1 VPTAEA
7 AAKAAKSA
15 ERLIN
20 RELSWLDFNARVL
33 ELAEDPTV
41 PLLERVKFCS
51 IFSSNLDE
59 FFMVRVA
66 GLMGQIAAGLSV
78 RSADGRLP
86 QDALSD
92 IRTSVTELTARQ
104 ARLWKRSLKPG
115 LAEHG
120 IVVGRVND
128 LRPKELADL
137 RERFEQQVFPVLTP
151 LAVGPGQPF
160 PYISG
165 LSLSLGIFVRDP
177 ESGEERFAR
186 VKVPELLPR
195 FLEEASSGVF
205 LPLEHVIAHFLDML
219 FPKMEIVECS
229 AFRVTRDADFAVSD
243 EADDLLEAVEL
254 ELRRRRFGDAVR
266 VEVSESMSE
275 AMRGR
280 LLTGLGA
287 DPRELYAVPGL
298 LDLEDIMQLA
308 RLDRPDLKDDQ
319 WLPVTQPRVAD
330 LGSPSEFFEEIRR
343 SDVLVHHPYESFT
356 TSFEAFVRGAA
367 ADSDVVGLKTTVYRT
382 SDETPL
388 VPALIE
394 AAEDGKQSVCLVEL
408 KARFD
413 EHRNIEWSRALERSG
428 VHVVYGFTHL
438 KIHAKATLVVRRE
451 GDVLRRYAH
460 IGTGNYHAINART
473 YEDFGLFTADPEIAA
488 DVADLFNYLTGF
500 GRPQRFRKLLVAP
513 WGLRSRLID
522 EIRSVSEAAAAGKRA
537 RIRIKSNSLTDV
549 AIIEELYDASQAGAE
564 IDLIVRNI
572 CSLRPGVQGLS
583 ENIRVRS
590 VLGRF
595 LEHSRLFIFE
605 AGKETSYL
613 LGSADLM
620 PRNLDHRV
628 EVITPVEETRA
639 QQRLNAVFDALLADN
654 AQAWELGGDGKW
666 QRLSPDKSQRQKPA
680 HDALMRSARA
690 RQRRPTATRR
700 SR

>member
-1 VPTAEA
+1 MA
-7 AAKAAKSA
+7 AASTAAASDA
-15 ERLIN
+15 RLLN

-33 ELAEDPTV
+33 ELAEDPAM

-66 GLMGQIAAGLSV
+66 GLMGQLAAGVSV
-78 RSADGRLP
+78 RSNDGRTP
-86 QDALSD
+86 QEALAE
-92 IRTSVTELTARQ
+92 IRKLVSELSARQ
-104 ARLWKRSLKPG
+104 SKLWRRELNPA
-115 LAEHG
+115 LADAG
-120 IVVGRVND
+120 ILVGRVED
-128 LRPKELADL
+128 LREKEAAELAD
-137 RERFEQQVFPVLTP
+137 RFERQVFPVLTP

-165 LSLSLGIFVRDP
+165 LSLSLGVFVRDP
-177 ESGEERFAR
+177 DSGEERFAR

-195 FLEEASSGVF
+195 FLAVGTRGVY
-205 LPLEHVIAHFLDML
+205 LPLEHVIAHFLGSL

-254 ELRRRRFGDAVR
+254 QLRRRRFGDAVR
-266 VEVSESMSE
+266 VEVSESMSQG
-275 AMRGR
+275 MRER
-280 LLTGLGA
+280 LLSGLGA
-287 DPRELYAVPGL
+287 GPEQLYPVTGL
-298 LDLEDIMQLA
+298 LGLA
-308 RLDRPDLKDDQ
+308 DTIELVGIDRPDLKDEP
-319 WLPVTQPRVAD
+319 WLPVTQPRVAEIEAP
-330 LGSPSEFFEEIRR
+330 GEFFDEIRR
-343 SDVLVHHPYESFT
+343 NDLLVHHPYESFT

-367 ADSDVVGLKTTVYRT
+367 ADPEVAGLKTTVYRT

-428 VHVVYGFTHL
+428 VHVVYGFPHL
-438 KIHAKATLVVRRE
+438 KIHAKATLVIRRE
-451 GDVLRRYAH
+451 GEVLRRYAH
-460 IGTGNYHAINART
+460 VGTGNYHAINARV
-473 YEDFGLFTADPEIAA
+473 YEDFGLFTADSDIAA

-513 WGLRSRLID
+513 WSLRARLID
-522 EIRSVSEAAAAGKRA
+522 EIRTVAQAASAGKKA
-537 RIRIKSNSLTDV
+537 RIRIKVNALTDE
-549 AIIEELYDASQAGAE
+549 ALIEELYDASQAGAE
-564 IDLIVRNI
+564 IELIVRNI
-572 CSLRPGVQGLS
+572 CSLRAGVPGLS

-595 LEHSRLFIFE
+595 LEHSRVFIFE
-605 AGKETSYL
+605 AGKSTKYF
-613 LGSADLM
+613 LGSPDLM

-628 EVITPVEETRA
+628 EVLAPVQDGRA
-639 QQRLNAVFDALLADN
+639 QQRIAASFEALVADN
-654 AQAWELGGDGKW
+654 SQAWELEPNGSW
-666 QRLSPDKSQRQKPA
+666 TRLQPA
-680 HDALMRSARA
+680 KDERERAAHEALMRSAKA
-690 RQRRPTATRR
+690 RQRRPAAPRR

>member
-1 VPTAEA
+1 VPATEVA
-7 AAKAAKSA
+7 ARSGD
-15 ERLIN
+15 RLLN

-33 ELAEDPTV
+33 ELAEDPSV

-66 GLMGQIAAGLSV
+66 GLLGQVAAGLSV
-78 RSADGRLP
+78 RSADGRTP
-86 QDALSD
+86 KEALAA
-92 IRTSVTELTARQ
+92 IRESVAELATRQ
-104 ARLWKRSLKPG
+104 SKLWKRELKPA
-115 LAEHG
+115 LAEAG
-120 IVVGRVND
+120 VVVGRVDD
-128 LRPKELADL
+128 LRNKEVEELSA
-137 RERFEQQVFPVLTP
+137 RFERQVFPVLTP

-165 LSLSLGIFVRDP
+165 LSLSLAVFVRDP

-186 VKVPELLPR
+186 VKVPEVLPR
-195 FLEEASSGVF
+195 FLEIGDRGVF

-219 FPKMEIVECS
+219 FPKMEIIECA
-229 AFRVTRDADFAVSD
+229 AFRVTRDADFSVSD

-266 VEVSESMSE
+266 VEVAESMSE
-275 AMRGR
+275 AMRDR
-280 LLTGLGA
+280 LLSGVGA
-287 DPRELYAVPGL
+287 EREQLYPVSGL
-298 LDLEDIMQLA
+298 LDMADLMQLV
-308 RLDRPDLKDDQ
+308 RLDRSDLRDDA
-319 WLPVTQPRVAD
+319 WIPVTQPRVAELD
-330 LGSPSEFFEEIRR
+330 SGSDFFDEIRR
-343 SDVLVHHPYESFT
+343 SDILVHHPYESFS

-367 ADSDVVGLKTTVYRT
+367 SDPQVVGLKTAVYRT

-394 AAEDGKQSVCLVEL
+394 AAEDGKQSVCIVEL

-428 VHVVYGFTHL
+428 VHVVYGFPHL
-438 KIHAKATLVVRRE
+438 KIHAKATLVIRRE
-451 GDVLRRYAH
+451 GDLLRRYVH
-460 IGTGNYHAINART
+460 IGTGNYHALNARS

-488 DVADLFNYLTGF
+488 DIADLFNYITGF

-513 WGLRSRLID
+513 WTLRSRLID
-522 EIRSVSEAAAAGKRA
+522 EIRAVSKAASAGKKA
-537 RIRIKSNSLTDV
+537 RIRLKTNALTDEP
-549 AIIEELYDASQAGAE
+549 IIEELYDASQAGAE
-564 IDLIVRNI
+564 IDIVVRNI
-572 CSLRPGVQGLS
+572 CALRPGVPGLS

-595 LEHSRLFIFE
+595 LEHSRLAIFE
-605 AGKETSYL
+605 TGKSATYL

-628 EVITPVEETRA
+628 EVLAPVQDGRA
-639 QQRLNAVFDALLADN
+639 QQRIGAAFDALLGDN
-654 AQAWELGGDGKW
+654 SQAWTLAGDGTW
-666 QRLSPDKSQRQKPA
+666 ERLQPAKNERARPA
-680 HDALMRSARA
+680 HDVLMRSARA
-690 RQRRPTATRR
+690 RQRRPAARR
-700 SR
+700 AR